1 MKKIILWTLVISC
14 MCMIFGFSAQE
25 ASVSDG
31 TSTGFIKTAVKIL
44 FGGNA
49 DEKTLEKTAEALNF
63 YVRKAAHFSIY
74 ALLGFLIAL
83 LVCEY
88 IAAPKKVLLRSVIFI
103 GMYAASDELHQFFV
117 PGRSCEI
124 RDVLLDT
131 FGALCGICIA
141 ILIKA
146 LIKKVKNE
154 GE

>member
-1 MKKIILWTLVISC
+1 

-83 LVCEY
+83 LVYEY
-88 IAAPKKVLLRSVIFI
+88 IADPKKVLLRSVIFI

-141 ILIKA
+141 LLIKA